1 MSSDTSANRK
11 NKSKQICSKSK
22 SNLIYEATLS
32 KTESKPRKHI
42 MRNRKDVTKSSILI
56 DDKKS
61 YRQQKKKLKSV
72 SKR

>member
-22 SNLIYEATLS
+22 SNLISEATLS
-32 KTESKPRKHI
+32 KTESKSRKH
-42 MRNRKDVTKSSILI
+42 MRNRKVVTKSSILI

-61 YRQQKKKLKSV
+61 NRQQKKKLKSV
-72 SKR
+72 IKR

>member
-1 MSSDTSANRK
+1 M
-11 NKSKQICSKSK
+11 
-22 SNLIYEATLS
+22 IYEATLS

-61 YRQQKKKLKSV
+61 YRQQKNKLKSV

>member
-1 MSSDTSANRK
+1 MLSDTSANRK

-32 KTESKPRKHI
+32 KTESKPRKH